1 METSRF
7 ICCDFSMT
15 DSAKSQTAFL
25 SSNFSSFTFGN
36 RQIRFRTSSKLNRY
50 MEVRKWDA
58 GYLVVIADYQT
69 LGLTEEYIDMVSI
82 LNELYFDTEKF
93 LESIKEVKIHYE

>member
-1 METSRF
+1 
-7 ICCDFSMT
+7 MT
-15 DSAKSQTAFL
+15 DSAKFQTAFL
-25 SSNFSSFTFGN
+25 SSSGNFSSFTFGN
-36 RQIRFRTSSKLNRY
+36 RQIRFRTSSKLSRY
-50 MEVRKWDA
+50 VEVRKWDA

-93 LESIKEVKIHYE
+93 LEPIKEVKIHYE

>member
-1 METSRF
+1 
-7 ICCDFSMT
+7 
-15 DSAKSQTAFL
+15 
-25 SSNFSSFTFGN
+25 
-36 RQIRFRTSSKLNRY
+36 

-93 LESIKEVKIHYE
+93 LEPIKEVKIHYE